1 MAAPLPHHSPP
12 HHSPP
17 RDRLPQENR
26 FYAALRDGDWPRP
39 ERSWR
44 LGDVGLSA
52 TALAE
57 LFESQLMSRHL
68 DLHARRLQARG
79 EAFYTIGSAGHE
91 GNAAI
96 ARAFRATD
104 PAFLHYRDAA
114 FLIQRSRA
122 VPGQTPLWDLLL
134 SFAAS
139 ADDPISGGRHKV
151 LGSRALNVPPQTSTI
166 ASHLPKAVGAA
177 YSLGLWRRLGGGGE
191 WPADSVVLCSFGDAS
206 FNHSTAQGALNAAAW
221 AAYQGT
227 PMPLVMICE
236 DNGIGISTST
246 PRGWIQAGMRA
257 RPGFHYLSCDGL
269 DLLDTWRA
277 AREAER
283 IARTRKQPVF
293 LHMRCVRLFGHA
305 GSDAQQAY
313 MTPQRIKAD
322 EARDP
327 LLVSAGLLQRHGV
340 LDTDDIAAL
349 YRSVGERV
357 AHVAEE
363 AIRRPR
369 LVSAEQVMA
378 SIVPPPRPGRRR
390 PREEVVDAT
399 PAPMAKLLNQALQ
412 RLMASYP
419 HLVMAGED
427 IGRKGGVYGVTQRL
441 QAQFGPHR
449 VIDTLLDEQSILGL
463 GIGLGHNGLVPI
475 LEIQFLAYLHNAED
489 QLRGEAAT
497 LSFFS
502 NGQYTNPMVVRI
514 AGLGYQKGFGGH
526 FHNDNAIAVLRDIP
540 GLLVACP
547 SNAADA
553 VGLLQEA
560 VRLAD
565 EEQRIVVLLE
575 PIALYHHRDLLEEG
589 DQRWC
594 FADPGP
600 EHRLPVG
607 ELGCWGEGREL
618 AIVTYGNGVYLAR
631 QAAARLEAE
640 GIAPRIVDLRWLTAI
655 DHDAVYH
662 RVADCD
668 QVLVVDECRRSGSI
682 SEELVTAL
690 VERGV
695 ESRRLHRLTA
705 EDSFIPLGRAATVT
719 LPSSEA
725 IAERARHLV
734 RSGCKEEKAADEA
747 AQGTLAGSD
756 EA

>member
-1 MAAPLPHHSPP
+1 MLEPLS
-12 HHSPP
+12 
-17 RDRLPQENR
+17 QEQR
-26 FYAALRDGDWPRP
+26 FLSALRTGDWPAS
-39 ERSWR
+39 ERAWR
-44 LGDVGLSA
+44 IDEVDLTPAELI
-52 TALAE
+52 E
-57 LFESQLMSRHL
+57 LFETQLMSRHL

-96 ARAFRATD
+96 ARAFRHTD

-114 FLIQRSRA
+114 FLLQRSRS

-139 ADDPISGGRHKV
+139 AEDPISGGRHKV
-151 LGSRALNVPPQTSTI
+151 LGSKALHVPPQTSTI
-166 ASHLPKAVGAA
+166 ASHLPKAMGAS
-177 YSLGLWRRLGGGGE
+177 YGIGLWRRLGGGGE
-191 WPADSVVLCSFGDAS
+191 WPADSVVICSFGDAS
-206 FNHSTAQGALNAAAW
+206 FNHSTAQGALNAAGW
-221 AAYQGT
+221 AAYQGI
-227 PMPLVMICE
+227 PMPLVMVCE
-236 DNGIGISTST
+236 DNGIGISTPT
-246 PRGWIQAGMRA
+246 PKGWIEASMRA

-269 DLLDTWRA
+269 DLLDTWHA

-283 IARTRKQPVF
+283 IARRHRQPVF

-313 MTPQRIKAD
+313 LAPARIKAD

-340 LDTDDIAAL
+340 LDTDAIGAL
-349 YRSVGERV
+349 YHSVAERV
-357 AHVAEE
+357 AYVAEE
-363 AIRRPR
+363 AIRRPK
-369 LVSAEQVMA
+369 LETAEQVMT
-378 SIVPPPRPGRRR
+378 SIVPPIRASRARSWQG
-390 PREEVVDAT
+390 EVDAT
-399 PAPMAKLLNQALQ
+399 PAPMAKLLNQALI
-412 RLMASYP
+412 RLMARYP

-463 GIGLGHNGLVPI
+463 GIGLGQNGLVPI

-560 VRLAD
+560 VRLAE
-565 EEQRIVVLLE
+565 EEQRVVVVLE
-575 PIALYHHRDLLEEG
+575 PIALYHARDLHEEG
-589 DQRWC
+589 DQQWC

-600 EHRLPVG
+600 EHRLPMG
-607 ELGCWGEGREL
+607 EPGQWGEGRQL
-618 AIVTYGNGVYLAR
+618 AILTYGNGVYLSR

-640 GIAPRIVDLRWLTAI
+640 GVEARIVDLRWLTGI
-655 DHDAVYH
+655 DHDEVYR
-662 RVADCD
+662 RVEGCE
-668 QVLVVDECRRSGSI
+668 QILVVDECRRSGSP

-695 ESRRLHRLTA
+695 AGERLHRLTA

-719 LPSSEA
+719 LPSVAA
-725 IAERARHLV
+725 IVEQGLRLASPSMKRN
-734 RSGCKEEKAADEA
+734 EA
-747 AQGTLAGSD
+747 AVKTADKVSAGSN

>member
-1 MAAPLPHHSPP
+1 MVEP
-12 HHSPP
+12 
-17 RDRLPQENR
+17 LPQEKR
-26 FYAALRDGDWPRP
+26 FFSALHSGDWPEPRQA
-39 ERSWR
+39 WT
-44 LGDVGLSA
+44 LDDVGLDPGE
-52 TALAE
+52 LAE
-57 LFESQLMSRHL
+57 LFETQLMSRHL

-96 ARAFRATD
+96 ARAFRPTD

-114 FLIQRSRA
+114 FLLQRSRS

-139 ADDPISGGRHKV
+139 ADDPVSGGRHKV
-151 LGSRALNVPPQTSTI
+151 LGSKALHVPPQTSTI
-166 ASHLPKAVGAA
+166 ASHLPKAVGAG

-191 WPADSVVLCSFGDAS
+191 WPADSVAVCSFGDAS
-206 FNHSTAQGALNAAAW
+206 FNHSTAQGALNAAGW
-221 AAYQGT
+221 AAYQGA
-227 PMPLVMICE
+227 PMPLVMVCE
-236 DNGIGISTST
+236 DNGIGISTPT
-246 PRGWIQAGMRA
+246 PDGWIAASMRS

-277 AREAER
+277 AREAAR
-283 IARTRKQPVF
+283 IARSRKQPVF
-293 LHMRCVRLFGHA
+293 LHMHCVRLFGHA

-340 LDTDDIAAL
+340 LDNAEIGAL
-349 YRSVGERV
+349 YRAVGERV

-363 AIRRPR
+363 AIRRPK
-369 LVSAEQVMA
+369 LETASQVMA
-378 SIVPPPRPGRRR
+378 SIVPPSRPGRQRTW
-390 PREEVVDAT
+390 EGEVESS
-399 PAPMAKLLNQALQ
+399 PAPMAKLLNQSLQ
-412 RLMASYP
+412 RLMSCYP

-427 IGRKGGVYGVTQRL
+427 IGRKGGVYGVTQKL

-565 EEQRIVVLLE
+565 EEQRVVVMLE
-575 PIALYHHRDLLEEG
+575 PIALYHNRDLLEEG
-589 DQRWC
+589 DQQWC

-600 EHRLPVG
+600 NHRLPVG
-607 ELGCWGEGREL
+607 ELGQWGAGREL
-618 AIVTYGNGVYLAR
+618 AIITYGNGVYLSR
-631 QAAARLEAE
+631 QAALRLEAE
-640 GIAPRIVDLRWLTAI
+640 GIALRIVDLRWLTAI
-655 DHDAVYH
+655 DHDAVYRH
-662 RVADCD
+662 IAGCD
-668 QVLVVDECRRSGSI
+668 QVLVVDECRRSGSL
-682 SEELVTAL
+682 SEELITAL
-690 VERGV
+690 IERGV
-695 ESRRLHRLTA
+695 DGSRLHRLTA

-719 LPSSEA
+719 LPSVDA
-725 IAERARHLV
+725 IAERARRAV
-734 RSGCKEEKAADEA
+734 ARAGTNGRNVADDPATVEPA
-747 AQGTLAGSD
+747 GKVSAGSD
-756 EA
+756 SE